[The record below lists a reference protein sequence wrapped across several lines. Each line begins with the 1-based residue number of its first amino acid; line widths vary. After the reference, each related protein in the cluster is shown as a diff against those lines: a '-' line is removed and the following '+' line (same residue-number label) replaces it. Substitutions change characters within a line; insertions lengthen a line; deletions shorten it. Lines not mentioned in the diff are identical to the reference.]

1 MTNRKK
7 LRLIQISLLFLGII
21 IIFFTYSK
29 DYRTNQNTE
38 LLTQVEKEK
47 IKKEL
52 GNDENSGNQF
62 FNIEYSGFDLSGNRY
77 ILKSKEARTEKSNDE
92 LIYMTDVEATF
103 YFKDDTILYVKSKY
117 GIYNNKTL
125 DMKFDSKVKA
135 NYENS
140 KLTADKAEYSNSLGF
155 LTISNNVIIN
165 DKKGNLIADKLLF
178 DIKKQT
184 VSIDS
189 FNEDKINANITIKE
203 KRI

>member
-1 MTNRKK
+1 MTNRKKK

-77 ILKSKEARTEKSNDE
+77 ILKSKEARTEKLNDE

-189 FNEDKINANITIKE
+189 FNEDKINANITIK
-203 KRI
+203 

>member
-1 MTNRKK
+1 MTNRKKK

-189 FNEDKINANITIKE
+189 FNEDKINANITIK
-203 KRI
+203 